1 MARDRRRR
9 TRSKT
14 AACWHHGVEP
24 TVEVYGISHEVR
36 AVLEG
41 HLVEFRQQHPD
52 EQPVGLILEAGTDP
66 YDLFRTTLEEVGCS
80 GLEGDRLVAVYPPV
94 VALQLLRAYEPA
106 AVPYFR
112 AVPRGERHLPLVV
125 VTADGMIAVGS
136 TVLG

>member
-9 TRSKT
+9 TRYRT
-14 AACWHHGVEP
+14 AACWQHEVEP
-24 TVEVYGISHEVR
+24 TVEVYSLSDGVR
-36 AVLEG
+36 AALGEQ
-41 HLVEFRQQHPD
+41 LIEFRQRHPGV
-52 EQPVGLILEAGTDP
+52 QPVGLILEAGTDP
-66 YDLFRTTLEEVGCS
+66 YDLVRTTLEDEGCE

-125 VTADGMIAVGS
+125 VTADGIIAVGS